1 MRINQPVTQR
11 EYPVRD
17 DCTIISHTDEK
28 GRITYFNKD
37 FLEYS
42 GFSSEE
48 LMRQPH
54 NIIRHP
60 DMPPEA
66 FRDLWA
72 TLKAGRPWQGIVKNR
87 RKDGDH
93 YWVKATATP
102 KPGGGYMSVRI
113 KPSREEVAEA
123 EALYARMRAGE
134 KIALEGGKVRAGAV
148 TRFLRRITLAQ
159 RVWLLIV
166 PQIVAYLLLGVNQ
179 WLEHDGAIDPLFL
192 AITITSVI
200 VTMLVGFWTLARIK
214 SGFAKAQR
222 IARAVANGELKV
234 EFDDMGRDELGEL
247 FDALQIMRNR
257 LFELVFTLQQELKA
271 VQEAQQAAESSAQ
284 AIAASAHQQAA
295 NTQAIASTVSQNTA
309 SAQEIAEHATVTA
322 KAAVAAQ
329 QAVDTGAQVVHRAAD
344 EIARIADSVRASA
357 ANLTKLEGIAGE
369 IGQII
374 QTIREIADQT
384 NLLALNAAIEAARA
398 GEQGR
403 GFAVVADEVRKLAE
417 RTAKATL
424 EIGTMIERI
433 QEETRVSVASM
444 QEGVALVEK
453 GAESAHEAGRS
464 VEAIKREAEK
474 VIVAAQE
481 IQRAMQEEL
490 EALREIEKNAQQIAK
505 GSQLVEEKAQT
516 VVAAAGQVGRATK
529 QVINTAS
536 LFKT

>member
-17 DCTIISHTDEK
+17 DCAIISHTDEK

-42 GFSSEE
+42 GFTAEE
-48 LMRQPH
+48 LMGQPH
-54 NIIRHP
+54 NIVRHP

-102 KPGGGYMSVRI
+102 KPGGGYMSVRM
-113 KPSREEVAEA
+113 KPSREEIAA
-123 EALYARMRAGE
+123 ADALYARMRAGE
-134 KIALEGGKVRAGAV
+134 KIRLEGGRVRANGV
-148 TRFLRRITLAQ
+148 IRLLRRVTLVQ
-159 RVWLLIV
+159 RVALLMVLPVIGFL
-166 PQIVAYLLLGVNQ
+166 LLLG
-179 WLEHDGAIDPLFL
+179 LEWQEYGRPSL
-192 AITITSVI
+192 ASFVCTLLGI
-200 VTMLVGFWTLARIK
+200 VLVLGVGGWTMGRLQNGLAR
-214 SGFAKAQR
+214 AQAVARR
-222 IARAVANGELKV
+222 IANGELKV
-234 EFDDMGRDELGEL
+234 EFTDLGNDEIGEL
-247 FDALQIMRNR
+247 FDQMQIMRNR
-257 LFELVFTLQQELKA
+257 LFELIFTLQQQLRE
-271 VQEAQQAAESSAQ
+271 VREAQNQAEMSAE
-284 AIAASAHQQAA
+284 AIATSAIQQAA
-295 NTQAIASTVSQNTA
+295 NTQSIASAVTENTAAAEAIAQN
-309 SAQEIAEHATVTA
+309 ATVTA
-322 KAAVAAQ
+322 EAAAAAQ
-329 QAVDTGAQVVHRAAD
+329 EAVDHGAAVVHRAAD
-344 EIARIADSVRASA
+344 EIARIADAVRASSS
-357 ANLTKLEGIAGE
+357 NLTKLEGIATE

-374 QTIREIADQT
+374 QTIRDIADQT

-424 EIGTMIERI
+424 EIGAMIERI
-433 QEETRVSVASM
+433 QEETRTSVASM

-453 GAESAHEAGRS
+453 GAESAHEAGDS

-474 VIVAAQE
+474 VILAAQG
-481 IQRAMQEEL
+481 IQRSMQEQL
-490 EALREIEKNAQQIAK
+490 AALKLIETNAHQIAE
-505 GSQLVEEKAQT
+505 GSEMVKSRAQE
-516 VVAAAGQVGRATK
+516 VVNAAKQVGAATAR
-529 QVINTAS
+529 VTATAA

>member
-1 MRINQPVTQR
+1 M
-11 EYPVRD
+11 
-17 DCTIISHTDEK
+17 
-28 GRITYFNKD
+28 
-37 FLEYS
+37 
-42 GFSSEE
+42 
-48 LMRQPH
+48 
-54 NIIRHP
+54 
-60 DMPPEA
+60 
-66 FRDLWA
+66 
-72 TLKAGRPWQGIVKNR
+72 VKNR

-113 KPSREEVAEA
+113 KPTREEVQAADE
-123 EALYARMRAGE
+123 LYARMRAGE
-134 KIALEGGKVRAGAV
+134 KIALEGGKVRAGAI
-148 TRFLRRITLAQ
+148 TRFLRRITLKQ
-159 RVWLLIV
+159 RVVLLMLFPVIGFG
-166 PQIVAYLLLGVNQ
+166 LLLG
-179 WLEHDGAIDPLFL
+179 LEWYEYGQPSLLSFLFTL
-192 AITITSVI
+192 LGVV
-200 VTMLVGFWTLARIK
+200 VTLTVGGWTVSRL
-214 SGFAKAQR
+214 SHGFAEAQR

-271 VQEAQQAAESSAQ
+271 VQEAQHAAESSAQ
-284 AIAASAHQQAA
+284 AIAASAHQQAES
-295 NTQAIASTVSQNTA
+295 TQAIAASVSQNTA
-309 SAQEIAEHATVTA
+309 SAQKIAEHATVTA

-329 QAVDTGAQVVHRAAD
+329 QAVDTGARVVHRAAD
-344 EIARIADSVRASA
+344 EIARIALSVRTSA

-433 QEETRVSVASM
+433 QEETRVSVTNM

-453 GAESAHEAGRS
+453 GAESAHEAGDS
-464 VEAIKREAEK
+464 VEEIKRETEK
-474 VIVAAQE
+474 VISAAQE
-481 IQRAMQEEL
+481 IQRAMHEEL
-490 EALREIEKNAQQIAK
+490 EALREIGTHAKQIAED
-505 GSQLVEEKAQT
+505 SQLVEEKAQT
-516 VVAAAGQVGRATK
+516 VVAAAGQVGRATQ
-529 QVINTAS
+529 QVIHTAS

>member
-222 IARAVANGELKV
+222 IARAVAN
-234 EFDDMGRDELGEL
+234 GEL

>member
-17 DCTIISHTDEK
+17 DCAIISHTDEK
-28 GRITYFNKD
+28 GRITYFNED
-37 FLEYS
+37 FLEYA
-42 GFSSEE
+42 GFAPEE
-48 LMRQPH
+48 LMGQPH

-72 TLKAGRPWQGIVKNR
+72 TLKAGRPWQGMVKNR

-102 KPGGGYMSVRI
+102 KPGGGYMSVRM
-113 KPSREEVAEA
+113 KPTREEVQAADE
-123 EALYARMRAGE
+123 LYARMRAGE
-134 KIALEGGKVRAGAV
+134 KITLEGGKVRAGAI
-148 TRFLRRITLAQ
+148 TRFLRRITLKQ
-159 RVWLLIV
+159 RVVLLMLFPVIGFG
-166 PQIVAYLLLGVNQ
+166 LLLG
-179 WLEHDGAIDPLFL
+179 LEWYEYGQPSLLSFLFTL
-192 AITITSVI
+192 LVVV
-200 VTMLVGFWTLARIK
+200 VTLTVGGWTVSRL
-214 SGFAKAQR
+214 SHGFAEAQR

-257 LFELVFTLQQELKA
+257 LFELVFTLQQQLKA
-271 VQEAQQAAESSAQ
+271 VQEAQHAAESSAQ
-284 AIAASAHQQAA
+284 AIATSAHQQAE
-295 NTQAIASTVSQNTA
+295 NTQAIAASVSQNTA
-309 SAQEIAEHATVTA
+309 SAQKIAEHATVTA

-329 QAVDTGAQVVHRAAD
+329 QAVDTGARVVHRAAD
-344 EIARIADSVRASA
+344 EIARIALSVRTSA

-433 QEETRVSVASM
+433 QEETRVSVTSM

-453 GAESAHEAGRS
+453 GAESAHEAGNS
-464 VEAIKREAEK
+464 VEEIKREAEK
-474 VIVAAQE
+474 VISAAQE
-481 IQRAMQEEL
+481 IQRAMHEEL
-490 EALREIEKNAQQIAK
+490 EALREIETHAKQIAED
-505 GSQLVEEKAQT
+505 SQLVEEKAQT
-516 VVAAAGQVGRATK
+516 VVAAAGQVGRATQ
-529 QVINTAS
+529 QVIHTAS